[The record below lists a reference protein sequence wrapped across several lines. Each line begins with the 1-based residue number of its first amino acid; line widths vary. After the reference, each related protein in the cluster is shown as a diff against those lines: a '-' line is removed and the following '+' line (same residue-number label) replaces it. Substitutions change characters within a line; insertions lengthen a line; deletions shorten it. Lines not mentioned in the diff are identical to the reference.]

1 MSWVEYRFP
10 TADSDRQCNTPCG
23 EGVLVVVSTW
33 LKRMLPGVQQ
43 QMWESYR

>member
-1 MSWVEYRFP
+1 M
-10 TADSDRQCNTPCG
+10 
-23 EGVLVVVSTW
+23 VVSTW